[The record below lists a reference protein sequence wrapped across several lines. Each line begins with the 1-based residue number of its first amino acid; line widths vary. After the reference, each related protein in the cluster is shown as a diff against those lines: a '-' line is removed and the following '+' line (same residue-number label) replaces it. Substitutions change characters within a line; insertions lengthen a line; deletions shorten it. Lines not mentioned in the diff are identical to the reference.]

1 MIKGTYTMEQGST
14 SFNKCDGSDVKV
26 KAFFVRQSVQHPINN
41 TPGHYYLP
49 SK

>member
-26 KAFFVRQSVQHPINN
+26 KALFCTAVGSAS
-41 TPGHYYLP
+41 Y
-49 SK
+49 